1 MNEALANNKQVQ
13 EVKLVTAQ
21 QAVTQEQLAITQA
34 QLNDVIDVL
43 AEELGSNALI
53 DMLIS
58 NLGDK
63 AITVLSDIAEE
74 IGLGQ
79 EVQDHLRAE
88 GEEQE
93 HFKVV

>member
-1 MNEALANNKQVQ
+1 MNKT
-13 EVKLVTAQ
+13 VTAGRSITQ
-21 QAVTQEQLAITQA
+21 EAQHEQVTQAR
-34 QLNDVIDVL
+34 LNEVVDVL

-63 AITVLSDIAEE
+63 AITVLTDIAEE

-79 EVQDHLRAE
+79 EVQDHLRAD